1 MDIEEF
7 TGNMK
12 EYGTWRGSPRSVWFA
27 LRVLFLFSCLTVGP
41 VVSAQDDNLTSA
53 PPPDSA
59 ARGERPERRGGRDL
73 LSRLN
78 LSPAQLA
85 RIREIR
91 QQNEGEARLLG
102 QRARQ
107 TRRALDEA
115 IYSDNADES
124 MIEERAREAAAAQAA
139 IVRRRALTELQV
151 RRVLAPEQL
160 SVLRDMR
167 QQFRL
172 RQRNRPPLDDD
183 PRLRFPRERHNRRLR
198 EPPTGNPDN

>member
-1 MDIEEF
+1 M
-7 TGNMK
+7 
-12 EYGTWRGSPRSVWFA
+12 
-27 LRVLFLFSCLTVGP
+27 
-41 VVSAQDDNLTSA
+41 
-53 PPPDSA
+53 
-59 ARGERPERRGGRDL
+59 RGERPERRGGRDL

-91 QQNEGEARLLG
+91 LQNEGEARLLG

-115 IYSDNADES
+115 IFSDNADES

-151 RRVLAPEQL
+151 RRVLTPEQL

-172 RQRNRPPLDDD
+172 RQRNRPPLDDE

-198 EPPTGNPDN
+198 EQPTGKPDN

>member
-1 MDIEEF
+1 
-7 TGNMK
+7 MK
-12 EYGTWRGSPRSVWFA
+12 EYGTWRGNWRSVWFA
-27 LRVLFLFSCLTVGP
+27 LRVLLLFSCMTVGP
-41 VVSAQDDNLTSA
+41 VCSAQDDNLTSA
-53 PPPDSA
+53 PPQGSA
-59 ARGERPERRGGRDL
+59 ARGVRAERRGGRDL

-124 MIEERAREAAAAQAA
+124 MIEERTREAAAAQAA

-151 RRVLAPEQL
+151 RRVL
-160 SVLRDMR
+160 
-167 QQFRL
+167 
-172 RQRNRPPLDDD
+172 
-183 PRLRFPRERHNRRLR
+183 
-198 EPPTGNPDN
+198 